1 MKMNSSAEQVVKPDH
16 YQGKGGLQAIDVI
29 EAFGLGFSLGNVIKY
44 VLRAGKKE
52 DRLQD
57 LEKAMEYL
65 KFEIENTRKI
75 VKEVEEY
82 IANLP
87 DDL

>member
-1 MKMNSSAEQVVKPDH
+1 MNTHTDQVVNPSH
-16 YQGKGGLQAIDVI
+16 YQGKGGMSAINVI
-29 EAFGLGFSLGNVIKY
+29 EAFGLGFSLGNVVKY

-52 DRLQD
+52 DRLKD

-65 KFEIENTRKI
+65 KYEIENTKRI
-75 VKEVEEY
+75 VEEVENY

-87 DDL
+87 EDL

>member
-1 MKMNSSAEQVVKPDH
+1 MIKPDH

-44 VLRAGKKE
+44 VIRAGKKE
-52 DRLQD
+52 DRIQD

-65 KFEIENTRKI
+65 KYEIDNTKKI
-75 VKEVEEY
+75 VKEVKEY